1 MQMRRTRISLFLA
14 MALGAGLSAP
24 AAIAG
29 DFGYARGVAVG
40 IDPYGAAT
48 PVPAPIPVPVYEPE
62 WYFRFDA
69 AAGFGSQP
77 SITTTG
83 TPFGSGVAARAIGLD
98 PAWLSEDF
106 EPSFSGTVGLGYVWG
121 ASFRTDFTVDIHSI
135 MTSKFNGS
143 ATYFDGAAN
152 QTITVHDKTRF
163 MSTILLAN
171 AYYDIRTGSPFT
183 PYIGGGLGFAVNQ
196 LTRSSA
202 STDTGATGDFTV
214 SDRTTRLKLAGAAM
228 AGLTYEVSSFMALDV
243 GYRYLY
249 IGGTDVDLT
258 VNGVSSD
265 VAVGDIS
272 EHQVRAGL
280 RFYVD

>member
-1 MQMRRTRISLFLA
+1 MQMRRTLTRLSLAAALA
-14 MALGAGLSAP
+14 ACAAAP
-24 AAIAG
+24 ALAG
-29 DFGYARGVAVG
+29 DFGYARAFPNG
-40 IDPYGAAT
+40 INPYGAAT

-135 MTSKFNGS
+135 MDANFTGTQ
-143 ATYFDGAAN
+143 TYSDGVLN
-152 QTITVHDKTRF
+152 RTLTVQDKTRF

-183 PYIGGGLGFAVNQ
+183 PYVGGGLGFAVNQ

-202 STDTGATGDFTV
+202 STDTGATGNFTV

-228 AGLTYEVSSFMALDV
+228 AGLTYECNSFVALDV

-249 IGGTDVDLT
+249 IGGTDVDLV
-258 VNGVSSD
+258 VNGVNTD
-265 VAVGDIS
+265 LAVGNIS